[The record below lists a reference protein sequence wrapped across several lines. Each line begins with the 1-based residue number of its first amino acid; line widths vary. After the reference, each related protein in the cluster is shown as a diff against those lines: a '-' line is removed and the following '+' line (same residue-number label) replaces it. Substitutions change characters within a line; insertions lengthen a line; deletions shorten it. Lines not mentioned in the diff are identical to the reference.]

1 MTLKQAFTNW
11 SMAPRNMA
19 LAAKSR
25 DAVQKVLMKKYSDI
39 DLEQITETFARRLF
53 KECTESQDFKIKAA
67 AILVYLL
74 CWGGDHGYCQR
85 PTFDYT
91 IAHTDEPTKPKS
103 FTKIVAEMKARN
115 AESETQCLPEKVE
128 TKTEETMEDQKQTAV
143 RNKRPVAQID
153 TKTLQVI
160 KIWPS
165 VTKAHNEL
173 HIQNIDRAIH
183 RRGIAGGYFWCDAQ
197 DADTFKPA
205 SNADKPIGRPK
216 KSAAPEQ
223 KPTPDEVPVSVAA
236 AANDE
241 YVPKFKVGDHV
252 WAKKPKDLAG
262 RTGYIKAIFN
272 PKKEYDVAFGA
283 ELWIVPEDDLEL
295 VVESKFTASVPFPV
309 DEEGRVQV
317 PNNPLIIYDDQQ
329 LIDELIRRGYKGTLS
344 ITKQIT
350 L

>member
-1 MTLKQAFTNW
+1 MTLKQAFTLWAN
-11 SMAPRNMA
+11 APKNIA

-25 DAVQKVLMKKYSDI
+25 GEVQRVLMKMYSDI
-39 DLEQITETFARRLF
+39 DLEQITESFARRIFEQHSNLPQ
-53 KECTESQDFKIKAA
+53 ETLTKAA
-67 AILVYLL
+67 AVLVYLL
-74 CWGGDHGYCQR
+74 KWGAENGHCQA
-85 PTFDYT
+85 PTFDT
-91 IAHTDEPTKPKS
+91 S
-103 FTKIVAEMKARN
+103 VAYV
-115 AESETQCLPEKVE
+115 CLPEKPLSKE
-128 TKTEETMEDQKQTAV
+128 AYEHATMGEYANQKPAPV

-160 KIWPS
+160 KVWPS
-165 VTKAHNEL
+165 VTQAHNES
-173 HIQNIDRAIH
+173 HIKNIERAIE
-183 RRGIAGGYFWCDAQ
+183 RRGIAGGYFWCDEKDVA
-197 DADTFKPA
+197 TFKPA
-205 SNADKPIGRPK
+205 ERKTANKAPK
-216 KSAAPEQ
+216 TKAAP
-223 KPTPDEVPVSVAA
+223 KPKPKPDEVPVSVAA
-236 AANDE
+236 ANVE

-295 VVESKFTASVPFPV
+295 VNEPVMTEPITKISIDALADFT
-309 DEEGRVQV
+309 
-317 PNNPLIIYDDQQ
+317 DQQ